1 MTLHLD
7 HNLVDDRKYMHIC
20 FLVWCWTMIGYNT
33 HWYETPK
40 KHDIHI
46 IVATPSLI
54 YHCILSSMSTY
65 DGIGANE
72 YIEWKLK

>member
-1 MTLHLD
+1 
-7 HNLVDDRKYMHIC
+7 
-20 FLVWCWTMIGYNT
+20 MIGYNT